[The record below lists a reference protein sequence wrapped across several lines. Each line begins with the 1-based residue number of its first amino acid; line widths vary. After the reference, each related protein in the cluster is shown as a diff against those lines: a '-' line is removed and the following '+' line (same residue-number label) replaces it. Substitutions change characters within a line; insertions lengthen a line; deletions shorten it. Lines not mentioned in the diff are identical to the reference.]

1 MTYRRSHGNA
11 RTNTD
16 AARWVGGDAMVDV
29 LFWVFFGIG
38 FFVMLAMILSIFRT
52 IWAGKKER
60 DAWKG
65 LEEKSSI
72 LNK

>member
-1 MTYRRSHGNA
+1 
-11 RTNTD
+11 
-16 AARWVGGDAMVDV
+16 MVDV
-29 LFWVFFGIG
+29 LFWVFFGVG
-38 FFVMLAMILSIFRT
+38 FIVMLAMILSVFKT

>member
-1 MTYRRSHGNA
+1 MRPGR
-11 RTNTD
+11 
-16 AARWVGGDAMVDV
+16 VEGDAMVDV
-29 LFWVFFGIG
+29 LFWVFFGVG
-38 FFVMLAMILSIFRT
+38 FIVMLAMVLSIFRT